1 MHLTLCIVSSVPS
14 ILLVESF
21 LPIRDAL
28 TFLRRHV
35 THDRTCSGGKED
47 FRCGS
52 ATGEIEFWSGMD
64 VIVGAAVVALESC
77 GCDALS
83 L

>member
-1 MHLTLCIVSSVPS
+1 MTQ
-14 ILLVESF
+14 E
-21 LPIRDAL
+21 
-28 TFLRRHV
+28 
-35 THDRTCSGGKED
+35 RTCSGGRED

-52 ATGEIEFWSGMD
+52 ATGEIAFWSGMD
-64 VIVGAAVVALESC
+64 VVAGAAVVALNGC